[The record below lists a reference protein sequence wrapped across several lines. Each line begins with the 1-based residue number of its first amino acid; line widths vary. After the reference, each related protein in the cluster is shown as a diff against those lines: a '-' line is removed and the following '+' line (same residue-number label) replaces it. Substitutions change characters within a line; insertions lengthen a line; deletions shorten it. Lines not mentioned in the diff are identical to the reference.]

1 MISWPAL
8 PLVRRRGGAA
18 SRQQVRRQLASG
30 GGRGRQGA
38 PSIPATESLLRSTAA
53 AADQHLRDAAERS
66 LHLLFSLLSTPKLS
80 LFFLPFSLPTS
91 RRLLQLLS
99 AHSVP
104 TAAAHSIPTFPAS
117 QSEKR
122 LGEFMATLCC
132 SPVIN
137 LPNCRMLRAHL
148 SRKYNSKHLR
158 RDPSAQAHTPMRA
171 WVDVVREREG
181 RRRGKEGEREGRVRA
196 EGEGG
201 RRSHYN
207 MRFE

>member
-30 GGRGRQGA
+30 GGRGREGA
-38 PSIPATESLLRSTAA
+38 PSIPATESLLRSTA

-91 RRLLQLLS
+91 RRLLQLFS

-148 SRKYNSKHLR
+148 SRKYSSKHLR
-158 RDPSAQAHTPMRA
+158 RDPLAQAHTPMRA
-171 WVDVVREREG
+171 WVEEVREREG
-181 RRRGKEGEREGRVRA
+181 RR
-196 EGEGG
+196 G
-201 RRSHYN
+201 RR
-207 MRFE
+207 RPRGREE